1 MVQRSLIKNFLADN
15 VRLFFLSAI
24 KYFDIICAVIFMEE
38 NLIVGRNAVT
48 EALKAGRSISK
59 IFIAQ
64 GSEGS
69 IKKIIALAKEA
80 GIFCEFT
87 NAAKLDKLFS
97 GRHQGVI
104 AVAAPVAYATLE
116 EIFALA
122 ESRKEPPFIILLD
135 ELEDP
140 QNFGAILR
148 TADAVGVHGVII
160 PKRRSVSLTST
171 VAKISAGAVEYVK
184 VAQVVNVAQTLKS
197 LREMDLK
204 IVGSDIDAEKNFYD
218 ADLSGGI
225 VLVIGNEGKGMRRLT
240 RENCDLLIKIPM
252 AGKINSLNSSAAAA
266 VLMYEIFHQR
276 VGREV
281 G

>member
-1 MVQRSLIKNFLADN
+1 
-15 VRLFFLSAI
+15 
-24 KYFDIICAVIFMEE
+24 MEE

-48 EALKAGRSISK
+48 EALKSGRSISK

-69 IKKIIALAKEA
+69 IKKILALAEENK
-80 GIFCEFT
+80 IFYEFT
-87 NAAKLDKLFS
+87 NNAKLDKMFS

-104 AVAAPVAYATLE
+104 AIAAPVAYSTLE
-116 EIFALA
+116 EILAVA
-122 ESRKEPPFIILLD
+122 ESRNESPFIILLD

-148 TADAVGVHGVII
+148 TADAAGVHGVII
-160 PKRRSVSLTST
+160 PKRRSVSLNST

-184 VAQVVNVAQTLKS
+184 VAQVVNVAQTLKK

-204 IVGSDIDAEKNFYD
+204 IVGSDMNATKNFYD
-218 ADLSGGI
+218 ADLTGGI

-240 RENCDLLIKIPM
+240 RENCDVLVKIPM
-252 AGKINSLNSSAAAA
+252 VGKINSLNASAAAA
-266 VLMYEIFHQR
+266 VLMYEIFQQR
-276 VGREV
+276 NSGK
-281 G
+281 